1 MEKFTTFGPYWVFSS
16 SYLAWCTI
24 CILTRKN
31 NYTLR
36 NLTAVF
42 LFWGLILWLAPY
54 IPWFLKPLIPI
65 YDRLFLYMTTY
76 SLLLG
81 FFNKDA
87 VLYVKEGRKMRVY
100 EVEKNT
106 FNYISTIFNCI
117 LSVVFSKFEKL
128 INTILIS
135 KLFNKYFK

>member
-1 MEKFTTFGPYWVFSS
+1 
-16 SYLAWCTI
+16 
-24 CILTRKN
+24 
-31 NYTLR
+31 
-36 NLTAVF
+36 
-42 LFWGLILWLAPY
+42 
-54 IPWFLKPLIPI
+54 
-65 YDRLFLYMTTY
+65 MTTY

-117 LSVVFSKFEKL
+117 LFSDTE
-128 INTILIS
+128 IGENMP
-135 KLFNKYFK
+135 